1 MPKYTAAVSVSYN
14 LANHIY
20 IWLYRMPSVNCFPLD
35 SLTDVVRNLKVLFYK
50 VVLKYYYDKVYIWLE
65 KLKLLKA

>member
-1 MPKYTAAVSVSYN
+1 MPKYTAAVSVSFN

-35 SLTDVVRNLKVLFYK
+35 SLTDEVRNLKVFFIK
-50 VVLKYYYDKVYIWLE
+50 YYDKVYIWLE

>member
-1 MPKYTAAVSVSYN
+1 MPKYTAAVSVSFN

-50 VVLKYYYDKVYIWLE
+50 VLQ
-65 KLKLLKA
+65 